1 MLQSCNLGL
10 TRCCIVC
17 YNSNM
22 NGKSNANRNIVLGT
36 VLTLLGAALWGSCAT
51 VSKHLMDMGELDTM
65 WMTNFRMLMS
75 GIILVSFAAIR
86 SPRTV
91 FDVWKDNKSLP
102 RLFAIG
108 ALAFGVC
115 QLGYF
120 LSINYCNAGL
130 ASAIQQTA
138 PVFVLVFVLIKEHRL
153 PRISEITVLALVVFG
168 SFMIA
173 TNGDFNS
180 LSVAPLALIWGL
192 ISAVTAA
199 LYIVL
204 PGKLINKFGTCE
216 TTGWGMIIGA
226 ILISPVCKLWMFPAS
241 ISAATLLGLFYIIV
255 PGSVVAFA
263 VFLYGTT
270 LIDPVRAGVY
280 NLFEPVVATFA
291 SLIFLHQ
298 AFSAGD
304 YIGISAILIG
314 IAALTISK
322 K

>member
-1 MLQSCNLGL
+1 M
-10 TRCCIVC
+10 TR
-17 YNSNM
+17 NNEQ
-22 NGKSNANRNIVLGT
+22 RNQVLGT

-51 VSKHLMDMGELDTM
+51 VSKHLMDIGELDTM

-86 SPRTV
+86 RPKSV
-91 FDVWKDNKSLP
+91 LDIWKDKKSLP

-108 ALAFGVC
+108 AFAFGLC

-138 PVFVLVFVLIKEHRL
+138 PVFVLILVLLQERRL
-153 PRISEITVLALVVFG
+153 PRLSEVIVLLLVIFG

-180 LSVAPLALIWGL
+180 LSVAPLALVWGL
-192 ISAVTAA
+192 ISALTAA
-199 LYIVL
+199 LYIIL
-204 PGKLINKFGTCE
+204 PGKLINKYGTCE
-216 TTGWGMIIGA
+216 TTGWGMIIGG
-226 ILISPVCKLWMFPAS
+226 ILIAPVCKLWMFPAS
-241 ISAATLLGLFYIIV
+241 ISLATAIGLFYIIV

-270 LIDPVRAGVY
+270 LINPVKAGVY

-304 YIGISAILIG
+304 YIGIASILAG
-314 IAALTISK
+314 ITFLTISK
-322 K
+322 Q

>member
-1 MLQSCNLGL
+1 
-10 TRCCIVC
+10 
-17 YNSNM
+17 M
-22 NGKSNANRNIVLGT
+22 NIRDNATKNTALGT
-36 VLTLLGAALWGSCAT
+36 FLTLLGAALWGSCAT
-51 VSKHLMDMGELDTM
+51 VSKHLMDIGELDTM

-75 GIILVSFAAIR
+75 GIILVGFAAIR
-86 SPRTV
+86 RPKSV
-91 FDVWKDNKSLP
+91 LNIWKDKASLP

-108 ALAFGVC
+108 AFAFGLC

-120 LSINYCNAGL
+120 LSIKYCNAGL
-130 ASAIQQTA
+130 ASSIQQTA
-138 PVFVLVFVLIKEHRL
+138 PVFVLIIVLIKERRL
-153 PRISEITVLALVVFG
+153 PRLSEVLVLALVVFG

-173 TNGDFNS
+173 TNGDFGS
-180 LSVAPLALIWGL
+180 LSISPLALMWGL
-192 ISAVTAA
+192 ISAITAA
-199 LYIVL
+199 LYIIL
-204 PGKLINKFGTCE
+204 PGKLINKYGTCE

-226 ILISPVCKLWMFPAS
+226 ILIAPACKLWVFPTA

-270 LIDPVRAGVY
+270 LIDPVKAGVY

-298 AFSAGD
+298 AFSVGD
-304 YIGISAILIG
+304 YIGIASILAG
-314 IAALTISK
+314 ITFLTISK

>member
-1 MLQSCNLGL
+1 MN
-10 TRCCIVC
+10 
-17 YNSNM
+17 NSTKN
-22 NGKSNANRNIVLGT
+22 KALGT
-36 VLTLLGAALWGSCAT
+36 FLTLLGAALWGSCAT
-51 VSKHLMDMGELDTM
+51 VSKHLMDAGELDTM

-75 GIILVSFAAIR
+75 GIILVAFAAVR
-86 SPRTV
+86 RPKTV
-91 FDVWKDNKSLP
+91 CDIWKDRKSLP

-108 ALAFGVC
+108 AFAFGVC

-138 PVFVLVFVLIKEHRL
+138 PVFVLIIVLIRDRRL
-153 PRISEITVLALVVFG
+153 PRLSEVLVLALVVFG

-173 TNGDFNS
+173 TNGDFGS
-180 LSVAPLALIWGL
+180 LAVAPLALIWGL
-192 ISAVTAA
+192 ISAATAA
-199 LYIVL
+199 LYIML
-204 PGKLINKFGTCE
+204 PGKLINKYGTCE
-216 TTGWGMIIGA
+216 TTGWGMIIGGL
-226 ILISPVCKLWMFPAS
+226 LIAPVCKLWMFPEA
-241 ISAATLLGLFYIIV
+241 ISAATALGLFYIIV

-270 LIDPVRAGVY
+270 LIDPVKAGVY

-298 AFSAGD
+298 TFSSGD
-304 YIGISAILIG
+304 YIGIAAILAG
-314 IAALTISK
+314 ITFLTISK

>member
-1 MLQSCNLGL
+1 ML
-10 TRCCIVC
+10 TR
-17 YNSNM
+17 NNKQP
-22 NGKSNANRNIVLGT
+22 NQLLGT

-51 VSKHLMDMGELDTM
+51 VSKHLMDIGELDTM

-75 GIILVSFAAIR
+75 GIILVCFAAIR
-86 SPRTV
+86 RPRT
-91 FDVWKDNKSLP
+91 FCNIWKDRKSLP

-108 ALAFGVC
+108 AFAFGLC

-138 PVFVLVFVLIKEHRL
+138 PVFVLIIVLIRERRL
-153 PRISEITVLALVVFG
+153 PHLSEVLVLALVVFG

-173 TNGDFNS
+173 TNGDWDS
-180 LSVAPLALIWGL
+180 LSVAPPALVWGL
-192 ISAVTAA
+192 ISALTAA
-199 LYIVL
+199 LYIIL

-216 TTGWGMIIGA
+216 TTGWGMIIGGL
-226 ILISPVCKLWMFPAS
+226 LIAPVCKLWMFPAS
-241 ISAATLLGLFYIIV
+241 ISLATAIGLFYIIV

-270 LIDPVRAGVY
+270 LINPVKAGVY

-298 AFSAGD
+298 SFSSGD
-304 YIGISAILIG
+304 YIGIAAILIG
-314 IAALTISK
+314 ITFLTISK

>member
-1 MLQSCNLGL
+1 MES
-10 TRCCIVC
+10 
-17 YNSNM
+17 SN
-22 NGKSNANRNIVLGT
+22 NVKKNIPLGT
-36 VLTLLGAALWGSCAT
+36 FLTLLGAALWGSCAT
-51 VSKHLMDMGELDTM
+51 VSKHLMDIGELDTM

-86 SPRTV
+86 RPHT
-91 FDVWKDNKSLP
+91 FCDIWKDRRSLP
-102 RLFAIG
+102 RLFMIG
-108 ALAFGVC
+108 AFAFGVC
-115 QLGYF
+115 QVGYF

-138 PVFVLVFVLIKEHRL
+138 PVFVLISVLFKEHRSPHL
-153 PRISEITVLALVVFG
+153 SEVLVLALVIFG

-180 LSVAPLALIWGL
+180 LSVAPPALFWGL
-192 ISAVTAA
+192 ISAMTAA

-216 TTGWGMIIGA
+216 TTGWGMIIGG
-226 ILISPVCKLWMFPAS
+226 ILIAPVCKLWMFPTA
-241 ISAATLLGLFYIIV
+241 ISAATALGLFYIIV

-291 SLIFLHQ
+291 SLVFLEQ
-298 AFSAGD
+298 TFSMGD
-304 YIGISAILIG
+304 YIGIAAILAG
-314 IAALTISK
+314 ITFLTLSK

>member
-1 MLQSCNLGL
+1 
-10 TRCCIVC
+10 
-17 YNSNM
+17 M
-22 NGKSNANRNIVLGT
+22 NGKTNANRNIVLGT

-86 SPRTV
+86 RPRTV
-91 FDVWKDNKSLP
+91 FDVWKDKESLP
-102 RLFAIG
+102 RLLAIG

-120 LSINYCNAGL
+120 LSIKYCNAGL
-130 ASAIQQTA
+130 ASSIQQTA

-153 PRISEITVLALVVFG
+153 PRISEISVLTLVVFG

-241 ISAATLLGLFYIIV
+241 ISAATALGLFYIIV

>member
-1 MLQSCNLGL
+1 MS
-10 TRCCIVC
+10 T
-17 YNSNM
+17 
-22 NGKSNANRNIVLGT
+22 KDNATKNNALGT
-36 VLTLLGAALWGSCAT
+36 FLTLLGAALWGSCAT
-51 VSKHLMDMGELDTM
+51 VSKHLMDISELDTM
-65 WMTNFRMLMS
+65 WMINFRMLMS

-86 SPRTV
+86 RPKT
-91 FDVWKDNKSLP
+91 FCDIWKDKKSLP

-108 ALAFGVC
+108 AFAFGVC
-115 QLGYF
+115 QVGYF

-153 PRISEITVLALVVFG
+153 PRLSELIVLALVIFG

-180 LSVAPLALIWGL
+180 LSIAPLALIWGL

-199 LYIVL
+199 LYIML

-216 TTGWGMIIGA
+216 TTGWGMIIGG
-226 ILISPVCKLWMFPAS
+226 ILIAPVCKLWMFPAT
-241 ISAATLLGLFYIIV
+241 ISAATALGLFYIIV

-270 LIDPVRAGVY
+270 LIDPVKAGIY

-298 AFSAGD
+298 AFSIGD
-304 YIGISAILIG
+304 YIGIAAILIG
-314 IAALTISK
+314 ITFLTIK
-322 K
+322 KQ

>member
-1 MLQSCNLGL
+1 MK
-10 TRCCIVC
+10 
-17 YNSNM
+17 NSTN
-22 NGKSNANRNIVLGT
+22 NKALGT
-36 VLTLLGAALWGSCAT
+36 FLTLLGAALWGSCAT
-51 VSKHLMDMGELDTM
+51 VSKHLMDAGELDTM

-75 GIILVSFAAIR
+75 GIILVAFAAVR
-86 SPRTV
+86 RPKTV
-91 FDVWKDNKSLP
+91 CDIWKDRKSLP

-108 ALAFGVC
+108 AFAFGVC

-138 PVFVLVFVLIKEHRL
+138 PVFVLIIVLIRDRRL
-153 PRISEITVLALVVFG
+153 PHLSEVLVLALVVFG

-173 TNGDFNS
+173 TNGDFGS
-180 LSVAPLALIWGL
+180 LAVAPLALIWGL
-192 ISAVTAA
+192 ISAATAA
-199 LYIVL
+199 LYIML
-204 PGKLINKFGTCE
+204 PGKLINKYGTCE
-216 TTGWGMIIGA
+216 TTGWGMIIGGL
-226 ILISPVCKLWMFPAS
+226 LIAPVCKLWMFPAA
-241 ISAATLLGLFYIIV
+241 ISTATALGLFYIIV

-270 LIDPVRAGVY
+270 LIDPVKAGVY

-298 AFSAGD
+298 TFSSGD
-304 YIGISAILIG
+304 CIG
-314 IAALTISK
+314 IAAILVGITFLTISK

>member
-1 MLQSCNLGL
+1 MSYAIIKDMN
-10 TRCCIVC
+10 
-17 YNSNM
+17 NSETQKKN
-22 NGKSNANRNIVLGT
+22 NILGT
-36 VLTLLGAALWGSCAT
+36 ILTLLGAALWGSCA
-51 VSKHLMDMGELDTM
+51 VFSKHLMDGGELDTM

-86 SPRTV
+86 RPKT
-91 FDVWKDNKSLP
+91 FCDIWKDRSSLP

-115 QLGYF
+115 QVSYF

-138 PVFVLVFVLIKEHRL
+138 PVFVLVFVLFKEHRL
-153 PRISEITVLALVVFG
+153 PRLSELLVLILVIFG

-173 TNGDFNS
+173 TNGDINS
-180 LSVAPLALIWGL
+180 LSITPLALICGL
-192 ISAVTAA
+192 ISALTAA
-199 LYIVL
+199 LYIIL
-204 PGKLINKFGTCE
+204 PGKLINSYGTCE
-216 TTGWGMIIGA
+216 TTGWGMIIGGLLVA
-226 ILISPVCKLWMFPAS
+226 PICKLWMFPAT
-241 ISAATLLGLFYIIV
+241 ISVATALGLFYIIV
-255 PGSVVAFA
+255 PGSVIAFA

-270 LIDPVRAGVY
+270 LIDPVKAGVY

-298 AFSAGD
+298 AFTTGD
-304 YIGISAILIG
+304 YIGIASILIG
-314 IAALTISK
+314 IAFLTVSK

>member
-1 MLQSCNLGL
+1 
-10 TRCCIVC
+10 
-17 YNSNM
+17 M
-22 NGKSNANRNIVLGT
+22 NTTNDATKNTALGT
-36 VLTLLGAALWGSCAT
+36 FLTLLGAALWGSCAT
-51 VSKHLMDMGELDTM
+51 VSKHLMDIGELDTM

-86 SPRTV
+86 RPKTV
-91 FDVWKDNKSLP
+91 CDIWKDKKSLP

-108 ALAFGVC
+108 AFAFGLC
-115 QLGYF
+115 QVGYF

-138 PVFVLVFVLIKEHRL
+138 PVFVLLLVLIRERRL
-153 PRISEITVLALVVFG
+153 PHLSEVLVLALVVFG

-192 ISAVTAA
+192 ISALTAA
-199 LYIVL
+199 LYIML

-216 TTGWGMIIGA
+216 TTGWGMIIGG
-226 ILISPVCKLWMFPAS
+226 ILIAPVCKLWMFPPS
-241 ISAATLLGLFYIIV
+241 ISLATAVGLFYIIV

-270 LIDPVRAGVY
+270 LINPVKAGIY

-298 AFSAGD
+298 AFSLGD
-304 YIGISAILIG
+304 YIGIAAILIG
-314 IAALTISK
+314 ITFLTISK
-322 K
+322 Q

>member
-1 MLQSCNLGL
+1 MVRKNIEEDN
-10 TRCCIVC
+10 T
-17 YNSNM
+17 N
-22 NGKSNANRNIVLGT
+22 NADQRRQVLGT
-36 VLTLLGAALWGSCAT
+36 LLTLLGAALWGSCAT
-51 VSKHLMDMGELDTM
+51 VSKHLMDTGELDTL
-65 WMTNFRMLMS
+65 WMINFRMFMS
-75 GIILVSFAAIR
+75 GVILVAFAAIR
-86 SPRTV
+86 RPKT
-91 FDVWKDNKSLP
+91 FCDIWKDKKLLP

-108 ALAFGVC
+108 AFAFGIC
-115 QLGYF
+115 QIGYF

-138 PVFVLVFVLIKEHRL
+138 PVFVLIMVLIKEQRL
-153 PRISEITVLALVVFG
+153 PHLSEVIVLALVVFG

-180 LSVAPLALIWGL
+180 LSVAPLALVWGL
-192 ISAVTAA
+192 ISALTAA

-204 PGKLINKFGTCE
+204 PGKLINKYGTCE
-216 TTGWGMIIGA
+216 TTGWGMIIGGL
-226 ILISPVCKLWMFPAS
+226 LIAPACKLWMFPAA
-241 ISAATLLGLFYIIV
+241 ISATTALGLFYIIV
-255 PGSVVAFA
+255 PGSVIAFA

-270 LIDPVRAGVY
+270 LIDPVRAGIY

-304 YIGISAILIG
+304 YIGITAILGG
-314 IAALTISK
+314 IAFLATQK